1 MGDLC
6 EPVLR
11 LLELDVGVQRAASW
25 IGHCHPWLAYAMA
38 KPQRPTTCIG
48 CGEPVQ
54 ASMKQGV
61 SSGVHR
67 RTRHLEPVAD
77 VALRCRYDAG
87 PDDHDEALEPYPGDV
102 A

>member
-1 MGDLC
+1 M
-6 EPVLR
+6 P
-11 LLELDVGVQRAASW
+11 
-25 IGHCHPWLAYAMA
+25 

-67 RTRHLEPVAD
+67 RTRHVEPVAD
-77 VALRCRYDAG
+77 LGLRCRYDGG
-87 PDDHDEALEPYPGDV
+87 PDPADEPAHPYPGDV
-102 A
+102 G